1 MVLKEG
7 DFARINYTG
16 KIKDTD
22 EVFDTTIE
30 KVAKEKGIYTDG
42 MKFKPTPLVAGAGHV
57 IKGLDEALIGM
68 DVGESKTVAIPPE
81 KGYGQR
87 DPKLVQL
94 IPLKEF
100 KKQGLTP
107 VPGLRFE
114 SEGRIGKIQSVSGGR
129 VRVDFNYELAGK
141 TLEYTVTVEEKENK
155 LEEKIRLLL
164 EMHFPYADPNEQEIS
179 IADSKATIVLSKA
192 ASMRREAPFGKHLL
206 ARDIFRFLDKMEE
219 VEFKEVYKRER
230 KEEAAKAPAKK
241 EEKEAA
247 GEEKAKAEKKEA
259 AAKEQK

>member
-7 DFARINYTG
+7 DFVRVNYTG
-16 KIKDTD
+16 KIKDTN
-22 EVFDTTIE
+22 EVFDTTVE
-30 KVAKEKGIYTDG
+30 KVAKEKGIYSDR
-42 MKFKPTPLVAGAGHV
+42 MRFKPTPLVMGAGHV
-57 IKGLDEALIGM
+57 IKGLDEALVGM
-68 DVGESKTVAIPPE
+68 DVGEKKTAVIPPE

-94 IPLKEF
+94 VPMKDF
-100 KKQGLTP
+100 KSQGVTP
-107 VPGLRFE
+107 VPGMRFE
-114 SEGRIGKIQSVSGGR
+114 SEGRIGRIQSVGGGR

-141 TLEYTVTVEEKENK
+141 ALEYEVTVEEKENK

-164 EMHFPYADPNEQEIS
+164 ELHVPSADPNEQEIS

-192 ASMRREAPFGKHLL
+192 ASLTREAQFGKHLL
-206 ARDIFRFLDKMEE
+206 ARDVFKFLDKMEE
-219 VEFKEVYKRER
+219 VEFKEVFKRER

-259 AAKEQK
+259 ATKEQK

>member
-7 DFARINYTG
+7 DFARINYAG

-30 KVAKEKGIYTDG
+30 KVAKEKGIYTDRT
-42 MKFKPTPLVAGAGHV
+42 KFKPTPLVAGAGHV

-100 KKQGLTP
+100 KKQGITP

-206 ARDIFRFLDKMEE
+206 ARDLFRFLDKMEE
-219 VEFKEVYKRER
+219 VEFKEVFKRER
-230 KEEAAKAPAKK
+230 KEEAK
-241 EEKEAA
+241 EEAKEPKAA
-247 GEEKAKAEKKEA
+247 GEGEKAKAEKKEA
-259 AAKEQK
+259 GK